1 MVRWKKRRMQWREGR
16 KWRRREAEEVERRTE
31 A

>member
-1 MVRWKKRRMQWREGR
+1 MVRWRMRSMQWREGR
-16 KWRRREAEEVERRTE
+16 KWRIREAEEKERRRE